1 MRQLAG
7 IAEIKECCA
16 DWRRQNLSIALVPTM
31 GFFHEGHLSL
41 MRRAKTL
48 ADRVVVSLFVNPIQ
62 FGPKEDLASYPRD
75 LARDSALAAN
85 AGVDA
90 LFTPAAE
97 AMYGDGFQTRVVVSG
112 LSQGL
117 CGASRPGHFDGV
129 ATVVT
134 KLFHIVAPDVT
145 VFGEKDFQQLA
156 VIRRMVAD
164 LDFNLRIV
172 GHPIVR
178 EADGLAMSSRNT
190 YLTKEER
197 QAAVCLHQSLIMA
210 QDLAR
215 HNDGPRQKP
224 VTAKEIERAVTD
236 FIEQNAG
243 FVVEYATVIDRASLA
258 SATKID
264 ESCLLAL
271 AVRVNG
277 RVRLIDNGPLLD

>member
-1 MRQLAG
+1 MKQLTG
-7 IAEIKECCA
+7 IADIQECCA
-16 DWRRQNLSIALVPTM
+16 GWRRQNLSIALAPTM

-62 FGPKEDLASYPRD
+62 FGPSEDLAKYPRD
-75 LARDSALAAN
+75 RDRDRDLAED

-90 LFTPAAE
+90 LFTPTAR

-134 KLFHIVAPDVT
+134 KLFHIVSPDVAI
-145 VFGEKDFQQLA
+145 FGEKDFQQLA

-164 LDFNLRIV
+164 LDLNLRIV
-172 GHPIVR
+172 CHPIVR

-197 QAAVCLHQSLIMA
+197 QAATCLYQSLT
-210 QDLAR
+210 LAKTLA
-215 HNDGPRQKP
+215 GQSAPSEKT
-224 VTAKEIERAVTD
+224 VKEIERAVTD
-236 FIEQNAG
+236 FIEQHPG
-243 FVVEYATVIDRASLA
+243 FAVEYAAVIDRAGLA
-258 SATKID
+258 PAERID
-264 ESCLLAL
+264 ENSLLAL

-277 RVRLIDNGPLLD
+277 RVRLIDNAPILD

>member
-1 MRQLAG
+1 MKQLAG

-16 DWRRQNLSIALVPTM
+16 DWRRQNLSIVLVPTM

-62 FGPKEDLASYPRD
+62 FGPSEDLAKYPRD
-75 LARDSALAAN
+75 LDRDRALAEG

-90 LFTPAAE
+90 LFTPAAG

-134 KLFHIVAPDVT
+134 KLFHIVAPDVA

-156 VIRRMVAD
+156 VIRRMAAD

-190 YLTKEER
+190 YLSKEER
-197 QAAVCLHQSLIMA
+197 QVATCLYQSLT
-210 QDLAR
+210 LAKTLAGQ
-215 HNDGPRQKP
+215 NGPPQKT
-224 VTAKEIERAVTD
+224 VTPREIERAVTD
-236 FIEQNAG
+236 FIQQNAG

-258 SATKID
+258 TAAKID

-277 RVRLIDNGPLLD
+277 RVRLIDNAPLLD

>member
-1 MRQLAG
+1 MKQFTG
-7 IAEIKECCA
+7 IADIRECCA
-16 DWRRQNLSIALVPTM
+16 GWRRQSLSIALVPTM
-31 GFFHEGHLSL
+31 GFFHEGHVSL

-62 FGPKEDLASYPRD
+62 FGPSEDLAKYPRALD
-75 LARDSALAAN
+75 RDRALAEG

-90 LFTPAAE
+90 LFTPAAA
-97 AMYGDGFQTRVVVSG
+97 AMYGDGFQTKVVVSG

-134 KLFHIVAPDVT
+134 KLFHIVAPDVAI
-145 VFGEKDFQQLA
+145 FGEKDFQQLA

-172 GHPIVR
+172 GHPTVR

-190 YLTKEER
+190 YLSKEER
-197 QAAVCLHQSLIMA
+197 QAAPCLHRSLTLA
-210 QDLAR
+210 QNLAR
-215 HNDGPRQKP
+215 QNGASQKTVTPR
-224 VTAKEIERAVTD
+224 EIERTVTD
-236 FIEQNAG
+236 FIEENPG
-243 FVVEYATVIDRASLA
+243 FAVEYATVVDRASLA
-258 SATKID
+258 PAGKID
-264 ESCLLAL
+264 ENSLLAL

-277 RVRLIDNGPLLD
+277 RVRLIDNAPLLD